1 MITLKAWNAVLTAMC
16 ELNPYGKKLSP
27 ETIQLSYAI
36 LPAKGKEELNDG
48 MLTYALQQHAMDP
61 SPDKELP
68 IDKQLLSHVYRMEN
82 EFPNFNW
89 GLKLDLKE
97 RMAQANVFHGQPLS
111 PYQLGEDFHKPDLEP
126 CLPLGQLIEMMGAAT
141 DDAA

>member
-1 MITLKAWNAVLTAMC
+1 MISLKAWTRVLTAMC

-27 ETIQLSYAI
+27 ETIQLSYGI
-36 LPAKGKEELNDG
+36 LPQKVKEELTDG

-111 PYQLGEDFHKPDLEP
+111 PYQLGEDQHKPDLEP
-126 CLPLGQLIEMMGAAT
+126 ATPLGLLIGGL